1 MPDTASTE
9 ADAEPNRR
17 NVNSCAALRLHNRQ
31 PRKGR
36 CRASRAYSP
45 GVLTSASTCS
55 SAAAASSAAACAS
68 QPAGLAIEAP
78 GFVAVAYPPA
88 QLKLS
93 RTALP
98 TVSNRRRQS
107 WGARPTPPSCWWRCI
122 VLRESAADPRRKAL
136 SGRNGTLP
144 RRGDLPGV
152 ARPLRP
158 TRPHLAVAIPSA
170 WLIPVR
176 NSSHRTYS
184 GSSRLASGRK
194 VTKVSDASEFQNRIN
209 QLRSELQG
217 KVSEFQ
223 SRMSE
228 VQSKLSELPS
238 KMGAHAEER
247 VASIFEDIDPEAS
260 PHAYSVKAA
269 GNTVLDLID
278 GLVHAVAAIEKDLA
292 AREGGG

>member
-1 MPDTASTE
+1 MGRTTDATE
-9 ADAEPNRR
+9 LLVAMHR
-17 NVNSCAALRLHNRQ
+17 
-31 PRKGR
+31 
-36 CRASRAYSP
+36 
-45 GVLTSASTCS
+45 
-55 SAAAASSAAACAS
+55 
-68 QPAGLAIEAP
+68 PAGSLPPTRDARRLVVAMTPCHAEAICPVWPARSDLHGRTSLWRSHPP
-78 GFVAVAYPPA
+78 GSFRSATRHIGRTLTRPA
-88 QLKLS
+88 WHQ
-93 RTALP
+93 
-98 TVSNRRRQS
+98 
-107 WGARPTPPSCWWRCI
+107 G
-122 VLRESAADPRRKAL
+122 RKA
-136 SGRNGTLP
+136 
-144 RRGDLPGV
+144 
-152 ARPLRP
+152 
-158 TRPHLAVAIPSA
+158 
-170 WLIPVR
+170 
-176 NSSHRTYS
+176 
-184 GSSRLASGRK
+184 
-194 VTKVSDASEFQNRIN
+194 TKVSDASEFQNRIN